1 MHIQKDQIKIFNKKP
16 KTEAEESIKN
26 CIKSSTENQRHKLLE
41 RERERER
48 EKRRTDMN
56 SKERESLPFW
66 EKKND
71 FRPIKLKKKKPE
83 REREF
88 FSERKEESLLEREGN
103 VKFGPKNGP
112 VL

>member
-1 MHIQKDQIKIFNKKP
+1 MYQIEHRES
-16 KTEAEESIKN
+16 KTQTFREI
-26 CIKSSTENQRHKLLE
+26 E

-48 EKRRTDMN
+48 RRTDMN

-83 REREF
+83 REREREF

>member
-1 MHIQKDQIKIFNKKP
+1 
-16 KTEAEESIKN
+16 
-26 CIKSSTENQRHKLLE
+26 
-41 RERERER
+41 
-48 EKRRTDMN
+48 MN